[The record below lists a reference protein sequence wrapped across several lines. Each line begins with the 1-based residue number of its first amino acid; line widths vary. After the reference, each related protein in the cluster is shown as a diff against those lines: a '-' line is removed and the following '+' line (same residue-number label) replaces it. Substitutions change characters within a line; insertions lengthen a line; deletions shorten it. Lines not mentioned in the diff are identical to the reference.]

1 MKKFFEKITGKVLT
15 FFGVI
20 KSRFLALPMK
30 GRVLTVACIA
40 AGGAAA
46 VAAITMALQP
56 KAEPTAKK
64 KEVKTVEVAS
74 TDVDVPTFSDFT
86 VSSDSLEKD
95 LNLYVTDASGNKV
108 TGVTFQFKLLS
119 PSDAKQLS
127 SSVDAVTRDN
137 QKLAAAD
144 AAGLSDQAYTKD
156 TAAQLDAAWT
166 QSNADFAASL
176 QEADGSTETEI
187 ASSSHVNAATGS
199 PLTVKETLLVQKN
212 NDIAAYGSA
221 LSGMNGTLL
230 SDDDQDGMI
239 YADGLD
245 AGDYTV
251 CFVPME
257 GYAATDEISDVTVK
271 DKVEYKPVTNIKKK
285 VAKSVPDPQPQV
297 QIPTEATLTDTVA
310 FVESRT
316 EQISDFSNTTASQ
329 VLAASCTKTSTGG
342 TATVYACRVAS
353 ASTVALDEVP
363 AGYTAAVTSNSNGN
377 AVSVSVSNPSGSGA
391 SGTVTATASAS
402 QSSDANVTVVVSYTP
417 DDSSAGQSSY
427 TKTYQI
433 NVKGS
438 SGPLYASDGTTALY
452 LDSSGTQRAT
462 IGDYDASSYH
472 YQTYIT
478 KYYGW
483 QTINRVRY
491 YFDENGN
498 KVTGT
503 QVIQGVTYNFGSDGA
518 LLTSG
523 TGIDVSKWQRNI
535 DWSQASTVIS
545 FAIIRCG
552 YRGSSGGL
560 GIDPYYAKNMKNAKA
575 HGVRVGI
582 YIYSRAHNEAQAVE
596 EASLA
601 IELANEQGGVSL
613 PIYIDMEGEMSGNS
627 ADLNTSIAN
636 AFCTTVRNAGYRAGV
651 YASYNFFLHHMNT
664 PGISG
669 ASLWCARYN
678 TYCGLPYAYDVWQ
691 YTSKGSIPGIS
702 GNVDMDISY
711 F

>member
-1 MKKFFEKITGKVLT
+1 MFFRKIFNVFSGLKNKYTALSKKEKAV
-15 FFGVI
+15 VI
-20 KSRFLALPMK
+20 ASAV
-30 GRVLTVACIA
+30 GC
-40 AGGAAA
+40 A
-46 VAAITMALQP
+46 VAAFSGFYALVGLT
-56 KAEPTAKK
+56 ASDDSPTAKK

-95 LNLYVTDASGNKV
+95 LNLYVTDVSGNKV
-108 TGVTFQFKLLS
+108 TGVPFQFKLLS

-127 SSVDAVTRDN
+127 SSVDTVTRDN

-166 QSNADFAASL
+166 QNNADFAASL
-176 QEADGSTETEI
+176 PETDGSTETEI

-212 NDIAAYGSA
+212 NDIASYGEA
-221 LSGMNGTLL
+221 LSKLDGKLL

-251 CFVPME
+251 CFVPLE
-257 GYAATDEISDVTVK
+257 GYAATNDTSSVTVK
-271 DKVEYKPVTNIKKK
+271 DKVEYKPVANIKNK
-285 VAKSVPDPQPQV
+285 VEKSVPDPQPQEDV
-297 QIPTEATLTDTVA
+297 PTEASLSNTVA
-310 FVESRT
+310 FVDSRT
-316 EQISDFSNTTASQ
+316 DQSTDFSNSTAPQ
-329 VLAASCTKTSTGG
+329 VLAASCTRTSTGG

-353 ASTVALDEVP
+353 ASTVALDEIP

-377 AVSVSVSNPSGSGA
+377 AASVSISNPSGSGA
-391 SGTVTATASAS
+391 SGTVTTTASAS
-402 QSSDANVTVVVSYTP
+402 QSSDANVTAVVSYTP
-417 DDSSAGQSSY
+417 DASAGQSSY

-462 IGDYDASSYH
+462 IGDYGAASYYYPS
-472 YQTYIT
+472 TET

-483 QTINRVRY
+483 QTVGKTRY
-491 YFDENGN
+491 YYDGNGN

-503 QVIQGVTYNFGSDGA
+503 QVIEGVTYHFGSDGA

-523 TGIDVSKWQRNI
+523 TGIDVSKWQGNI
-535 DWSQASTVIS
+535 DWSQAGTAIS

-560 GIDPYYAKNMKNAKA
+560 AVDPKYVRNIKNAKA
-575 HGVRVGI
+575 NGVSVGL
-582 YIYSRAHNEAQAVE
+582 YIYSNAHSEAQAVE

-601 IELANEQGGVSL
+601 VMLANQQGGVSL
-613 PIYIDMEGEMSGNS
+613 PIYIDMEGRMTKNS
-627 ADLNTSIAN
+627 KSLNTAIAN
-636 AFCTTVRNAGYRAGV
+636 AFCATVRSAGYRAGV
-651 YASYNFFLHHMNT
+651 YASYSFFLNHLNT
-664 PGISG
+664 PGISD

-678 TYCGLPYAYDVWQ
+678 TYCGLPYSYDIWQ